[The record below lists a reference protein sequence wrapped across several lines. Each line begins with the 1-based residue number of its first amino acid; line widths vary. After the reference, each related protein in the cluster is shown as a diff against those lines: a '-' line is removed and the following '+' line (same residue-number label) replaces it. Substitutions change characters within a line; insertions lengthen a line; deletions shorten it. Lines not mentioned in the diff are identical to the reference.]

1 MLNYKVKIGLVPLRR
16 NTTDRPKGT
25 FLTWHS
31 AEERGSRFVKYIE
44 ENFTNENVSFVN
56 SKGLGH
62 KDLIFDDDSAQAII
76 ERFKDADVD
85 AVFIINCNFGNEEA
99 AADIAKALGKPVLLW
114 APLDDEYY
122 VDGMRP
128 TDSQCGLFG
137 VSRQMQRFHIPF
149 SHINCCEVD
158 SDEFKEG
165 FESFVR
171 VVCMVKN
178 FSGLRI
184 GQVGHVR
191 HRSSRLSGTR
201 VS

>member
-1 MLNYKVKIGLVPLRR
+1 MRR

-31 AEERGSRFVKYIE
+31 AEERGKKFVKYIE
-44 ENFTNENVSFVN
+44 DNFTTDKVSFVD
-56 SKGLGH
+56 SDGLGH
-62 KDLIFDDDSAQAII
+62 KNLIYDDASAKAIV

-137 VSRQMQRFHIPF
+137 VSRQMQRFHISF
-149 SHINCCEVD
+149 SHLP
-158 SDEFKEG
+158 S
-165 FESFVR
+165 
-171 VVCMVKN
+171 
-178 FSGLRI
+178 L
-184 GQVGHVR
+184 
-191 HRSSRLSGTR
+191 
-201 VS
+201 